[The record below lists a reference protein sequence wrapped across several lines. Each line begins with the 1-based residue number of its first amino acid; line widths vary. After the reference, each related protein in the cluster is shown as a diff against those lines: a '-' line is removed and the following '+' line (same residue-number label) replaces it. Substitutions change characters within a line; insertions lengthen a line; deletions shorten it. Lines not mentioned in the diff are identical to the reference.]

1 MDVAEGLYRELVVE
15 LKDGFQLRDIPE
27 ILAIATKMIDVF
39 DIPGIEKK
47 RIVLQ
52 AIDKVLR
59 EHFGGSNE
67 EIDVAMAI
75 FDTSVD
81 VIIGAGKG
89 KYKPR
94 GKCGYCMVG
103 WNVILT
109 CLGNLRKYRGGRTGN
124 EQYNN

>member
-1 MDVAEGLYRELVVE
+1 MAEALYRELVVE
-15 LKDGFQLRDIPE
+15 LEDGFQLHDIPE
-27 ILAIATKMIDVF
+27 ILAIATEMIDVF
-39 DIPGIEKK
+39 DIPGKEKK

-59 EHFGGSNE
+59 EHFKGSNE
-67 EIDVAMAI
+67 DIDIAMAI

-81 VIIGAGKG
+81 VIISAGKG

-103 WNVILT
+103 WNIILT
-109 CLGNLRKYRGGRTGN
+109 CLSNLRKYKGSRIKS
-124 EQYNN
+124 EK